1 MRNLVTLT
9 LGTLLATAA
18 LAQSPYRACMIE
30 SERRVMGAPSVAS
43 DCLQAAKGVRRAAI
57 KERCEGIANYQAGGS
72 GLGNRNA
79 TLLTWLPQCP
89 KGADAVCKKAFE
101 GEVDV
106 YYYNRNSAQLAAMGD
121 NCDRE
126 GGQWVD
132 LD

>member
-1 MRNLVTLT
+1 M
-9 LGTLLATAA
+9 
-18 LAQSPYRACMIE
+18 
-30 SERRVMGAPSVAS
+30 
-43 DCLQAAKGVRRAAI
+43 
-57 KERCEGIANYQAGGS
+57 
-72 GLGNRNA
+72 
-79 TLLTWLPQCP
+79 LTWLPQCP

>member
-18 LAQSPYRACMIE
+18 LAQSPYRACMIQ

-72 GLGNRNA
+72 GLGNRNP
-79 TLLTWLPQCP
+79 TLLTWLRQCP
-89 KGADAVCKKAFE
+89 RGADAVCKKSYE
-101 GEVDV
+101 GEIDV
-106 YYYNRNSAQLAAMGD
+106 HYYNRDSAQLAAMRD